1 MGKQILF
8 LLFIY
13 SISIVQA
20 EENRVIVGAER
31 TAEYYPLL
39 EGKRVAVFSNH
50 TGMIG
55 NRHLVDVLV
64 GEGLNV
70 VTIFSPEHGFRG
82 NADAGEL
89 VSGSIDPK
97 TGIKISSL

>member
-8 LLFIY
+8 LLFIC

-39 EGKRVAVFSNH
+39 EGKRVAVFSNLRESARLH
-50 TGMIG
+50 WGVPSQRLCAVNMY
-55 NRHLVDVLV
+55 
-64 GEGLNV
+64 
-70 VTIFSPEHGFRG
+70 
-82 NADAGEL
+82 
-89 VSGSIDPK
+89 VS
-97 TGIKISSL
+97 L

>member
-8 LLFIY
+8 LLFIC
-13 SISIVQA
+13 SIFIVQA

-31 TAEYYPLL
+31 TVEYYPLL

-82 NADAGEL
+82 NADAGEH

-97 TGIKISSL
+97 TGIK

>member
-1 MGKQILF
+1 MRRINAMGKQILF
-8 LLFIY
+8 LLFIC

-64 GEGLNV
+64 GEG
-70 VTIFSPEHGFRG
+70 FEEMPMPESMCRG
-82 NADAGEL
+82 R
-89 VSGSIDPK
+89 SI
-97 TGIKISSL
+97 LRQE